1 MPNYVT
7 NVLVFTA
14 DSHEQIDELIQ
25 FVKADGQPDGSFDF
39 DKIIPVPK
47 ELKVDSGSYT
57 DKCICEY
64 LSVCNNKSGNPEF
77 DSFRN
82 DFTVSEYKKLID
94 AIGKDM
100 PLAVFDGVIYTNDV
114 PENECSI
121 EDVKNG
127 KEFVGNFIK
136 YGGFTWYDWC
146 IKNWG
151 TKWNSILWDQKDYT
165 KKPFPKY
172 AVDICNASLYFSR
185 TRFDTAW
192 NPAFPV
198 YKKLSRL
205 FPDVLIHV
213 LYAEEQLGI
222 MTGVR
227 TYKNGWVVFD
237 TPYKNHSKE
246 AYEFSAQILGYDL
259 AENGYVYDETEGTY
273 VYKPELDTE
282 V

>member
-14 DSHEQIDELIQ
+14 DEQKNIDELIQ
-25 FVKADGQPDGSFDF
+25 FVKKDGEPDGSFDF
-39 DKIIPVPK
+39 NKIIPMPE
-47 ELKVDSGSYT
+47 ELKIDAGSYT
-57 DKCICEY
+57 DQCICEY

-77 DSFRN
+77 DQFRD
-82 DFTVSEYKKLID
+82 DFTAQEYTDLIES
-94 AIGKDM
+94 IGDSI
-100 PLAVFDGVIYTNDV
+100 PLAVFNCAVYTNNV
-114 PENECSI
+114 PEKECSFD
-121 EDVKNG
+121 DVMHG
-127 KEFVGNFIK
+127 KELLGNFLT
-136 YGGFTWYDWC
+136 YGAFTWYDWAV
-146 IKNWG
+146 KNWG
-151 TKWNSILWDQKDYT
+151 TKWNAITWDRKQYMSR
-165 KKPFPKY
+165 PFPQY
-172 AVDICNASLYFSR
+172 AIDICKTVHCFSR

-222 MTGVR
+222 MTGAR

-237 TPYKNHSKE
+237 TPYKDRSKD

-259 AENGYVYDETEGTY
+259 AKNGYVYDETKGTY

-282 V
+282 G

>member
-14 DSHEQIDELIQ
+14 DEQKKIDELIQ
-25 FVKADGQPDGSFDF
+25 FVKKEGEPDGSFDF
-39 DKIIPVPK
+39 NKIIPVPK
-47 ELKVDSGSYT
+47 ELK
-57 DKCICEY
+57 
-64 LSVCNNKSGNPEF
+64 
-77 DSFRN
+77 
-82 DFTVSEYKKLID
+82 ID
-94 AIGKDM
+94 AS
-100 PLAVFDGVIYTNDV
+100 LSN
-114 PENECSI
+114 
-121 EDVKNG
+121 
-127 KEFVGNFIK
+127 
-136 YGGFTWYDWC
+136 DWC
-146 IKNWG
+146 RKNWG
-151 TKWNSILWDQKDYT
+151 TKWNSTTWDRKRYMNN
-165 KKPFPKY
+165 PFPKY
-172 AVDICNASLYFSR
+172 AVDICNASNYFSR

-198 YKKLSRL
+198 YKKLSRM

-222 MTGVR
+222 MTGAR

-237 TPYKNHSKE
+237 TPYKDHSKE